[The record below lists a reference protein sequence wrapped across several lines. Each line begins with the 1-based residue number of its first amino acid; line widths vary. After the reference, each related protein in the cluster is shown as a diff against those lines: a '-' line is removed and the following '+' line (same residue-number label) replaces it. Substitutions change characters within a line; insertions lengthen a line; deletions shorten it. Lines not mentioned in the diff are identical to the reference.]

1 MPPDRGGFTWD
12 APSGRYRGA
21 GGRYVTHAQ
30 VRAWLDAALDNAAE
44 RMAALARQL
53 QARQIDL
60 VTWQI
65 RMARETKNVQ
75 LYSAAAAKGGWAQLS
90 SADLGRVGQ
99 SVRAQLEYLNNFA
112 REIRTGAQQLDGRLV
127 ARVRLYA
134 QSGRQIFHRTERLEM
149 EVRGYDEE
157 QSIRYAGDSCAGCVQ
172 EAARGWVR
180 IGTLVP
186 VGQRTCRGNDR
197 CRVVYRK
204 SATGEVTK

>member
-1 MPPDRGGFTWD
+1 VPPDRGGFTWD

-30 VRAWLDAALDNAAE
+30 VRAWLDVALDNASE

-65 RMARETKNVQ
+65 RMAREIKNVQ

-99 SVRAQLEYLNNFA
+99 SVRAQLEYLNDFA
-112 REIRTGAQQLDGRLV
+112 REIRTGKQSISGMV
-127 ARVRLYA
+127 GRVRLYA
-134 QSGRQIFHRTERLEM
+134 QSGRPTFHRTERAEM
-149 EVRGYDEE
+149 QVRGYDEE
-157 QSIRYAGDSCAGCVQ
+157 RNIRYAGDSCAGCVS
-172 EAARGWVR
+172 ETAREWVP

-186 VGQRTCRGNDR
+186 VGYRNCKSNDR

-204 SATGEVTK
+204 TATGEVTR

>member
-12 APSGRYRGA
+12 ALSGRYRGA
-21 GGRYVTHAQ
+21 GGRYVAHAQ
-30 VRAWLDAALDNAAE
+30 IRAWLDVALDNASE
-44 RMAALARQL
+44 RMAALVRQL
-53 QARQIDL
+53 QARNIDL

-65 RMARETKNVQ
+65 RMAREIKNVQ
-75 LYSAAAAKGGWAQLS
+75 LYSAAAAKGGWAQFS
-90 SADLGRVGQ
+90 NADLGRVGQ

-112 REIRTGAQQLDGRLV
+112 REVRTGVQPLDGRFV
-127 ARVRLYA
+127 ARVKLYA
-134 QSGRQIFHRTERLEM
+134 QSGRGIFHRTERLEM

-180 IGTLVP
+180 IGTLIP

-197 CRVVYRK
+197 CSIRYKR
-204 SATGEVTK
+204 STTGEVTR

>member
-30 VRAWLDAALDNAAE
+30 VRAWLDVALDNASE

-65 RMARETKNVQ
+65 RMAREIKNVQ
-75 LYSAAAAKGGWAQLS
+75 LYSAAAAKGGWAQL
-90 SADLGRVGQ
+90 
-99 SVRAQLEYLNNFA
+99 EYLNDFA
-112 REIRTGAQQLDGRLV
+112 REIRTGAQPLDGRFV

-134 QSGRQIFHRTERLEM
+134 QSGRQLHHRTERVEM
-149 EVRGYDEE
+149 QVRGYDEE
-157 QSIRYAGDSCAGCVQ
+157 QNVRYAGDSCAGCVG
-172 EAARGWVR
+172 ETARGWVR
-180 IGTLVP
+180 IGTLIP
-186 VGQRTCRGNDR
+186 VGQRDCKGNDR
-197 CRVVYRK
+197 CRVIYRR
-204 SATGEVTK
+204 SNTGEVTR